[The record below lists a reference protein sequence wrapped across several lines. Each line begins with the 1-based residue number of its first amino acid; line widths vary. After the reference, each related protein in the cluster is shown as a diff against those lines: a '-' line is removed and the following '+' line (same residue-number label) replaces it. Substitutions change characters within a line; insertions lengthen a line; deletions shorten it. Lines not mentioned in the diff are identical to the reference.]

1 MSQESLRESLD
12 ALRAEVDKLES
23 GDREARR
30 RLDALIADIETRL
43 AAPANAEQHETLVEN
58 IRDTITEFEVS
69 HPRTTGI
76 LNHIMVTLANMG
88 I

>member
-1 MSQESLRESLD
+1 MSRDELQKSLD
-12 ALRAEVDKLES
+12 ALRAEVEKLEA
-23 GDREARR
+23 GDKEARQ
-30 RLDALIADIETRL
+30 RLDLLIADIETRL
-43 AAPANAEQHETLVEN
+43 ANPGDLEHHETLVEN